1 MELWQEMIRNS
12 ITTVDHLVEKFNID
26 KEVAGKLD
34 EFFQARINPYYLSL
48 IRYPG
53 DPIWLQCV
61 PDIKE
66 LEDLDAEDD
75 PLHEDDMSPVPNITH
90 RYPDRALFLVTS
102 QCGLYCRFCTRKR
115 KVGDQTKISMRTF
128 ESAFRYL
135 EQHTE
140 ISDVILSGGDPLML
154 TDTMLEKILIRLRQ
168 IKHIQ
173 VIRLGSKMPCVLPQ
187 RITPQLVEMLKK
199 YHPIYCNTH
208 FNHPWEITEESKKAC
223 GMLADAGIPVG
234 NQCVL
239 MKGVNDNAE
248 TMKQLMKGLLA
259 MRVRPYYIYMADLTK
274 GANHFRTPIKVGL
287 DIMDKLRGHISGLAV
302 PHFVVDAPG
311 GGGKIPLLP
320 NYVIS
325 QDENKI
331 VLRNFKYNIYEYP
344 DVREG
349 SQITDESMFMRKS
362 PRRRK
367 SLVSKKERIKK
378 IKLPVIQNG

>member
-61 PDIKE
+61 PDVKE
-66 LEDLDAEDD
+66 LDDIDAEDD
-75 PLHEDDMSPVPNITH
+75 PLHEDEMSPVPNITH

-128 ESAFRYL
+128 ESAFKYL

-154 TDTMLEKILIRLRQ
+154 TDTMLEKILARLRE

-173 VIRLGSKMPCVLPQ
+173 IIRLGSKMPCVLPH
-187 RITPQLVEMLKK
+187 RITPHLVEMLKK

-223 GMLADAGIPVG
+223 AMLVDAGIPVG

-239 MKGVNDNAE
+239 MKGVNDNPE

-378 IKLPVIQNG
+378 IKVPVIQNG